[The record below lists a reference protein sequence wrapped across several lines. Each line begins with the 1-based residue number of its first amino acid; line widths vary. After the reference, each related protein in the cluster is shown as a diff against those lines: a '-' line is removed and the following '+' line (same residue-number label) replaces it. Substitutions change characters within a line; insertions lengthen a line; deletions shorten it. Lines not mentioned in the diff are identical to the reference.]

1 MARVPVLALAL
12 VASCLVSSSA
22 AFELRGSPF
31 QSLEEQAVANIGNGL
46 WRVRRWPAVTW
57 RHVAGLCL
65 YYCLTLVPCRHG
77 LCSCC
82 MVGAAHVA
90 YGFLRDLC
98 GRHSVRIDAPR
109 IHVPAVSFHLNN
121 APLTY
126 DVCGGATVAGFEV
139 AMPVNA
145 SLAVS
150 QGWYPTSS
158 SCDSSQGLVYSQ
170 SKSGAT
176 EDKPLQLM
184 YTQTGMFAGVRVTI
198 YGDSWTSKIG
208 PAAQPSLVK
217 GGYWIVQSGA
227 KDTWYITVS
236 TRSSEFMCGSARSSL
251 LLGDRLVINQG
262 TLDFSIPL
270 SAKAAQSEGYVPGS
284 CMKTMGQHWM
294 LDLSLRNG
302 QLSWVEGNLLPVV
315 PMYYPPTIDG
325 TIHAIFITTPVA
337 QPGAALFGHGD
348 WETPALTASLM
359 CEVRV

>member
-1 MARVPVLALAL
+1 MG
-12 VASCLVSSSA
+12 
-22 AFELRGSPF
+22 LRGSPF
-31 QSLEEQAVANIGNGL
+31 QSLEEQAVSNIGNGL
-46 WRVRRWPAVTW
+46 WRT
-57 RHVAGLCL
+57 
-65 YYCLTLVPCRHG
+65 
-77 LCSCC
+77 
-82 MVGAAHVA
+82 
-90 YGFLRDLC
+90 F
-98 GRHSVRIDAPR
+98 
-109 IHVPAVSFHLNN
+109 
-121 APLTY
+121 
-126 DVCGGATVAGFEV
+126 GFEV

-359 CEVRV
+359 CENFCSKDCHWTTDFWSTMHIYFNSDWQDATCPGGSGIVDRACPSD